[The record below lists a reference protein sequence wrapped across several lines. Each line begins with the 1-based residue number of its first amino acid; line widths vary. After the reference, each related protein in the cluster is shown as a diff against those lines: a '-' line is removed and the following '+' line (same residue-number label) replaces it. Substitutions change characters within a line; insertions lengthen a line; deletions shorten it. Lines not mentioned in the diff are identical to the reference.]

1 MTTPRLLSDRYEL
14 GDTLGYGGMSEVH
27 RGLDKRLGRDV
38 AVKVLRADL
47 ARDPQFQLRFR
58 REAQNAAA
66 LNHPAI
72 VAVYDTGEVQ
82 SDFGPLPYIVME
94 YVDGH
99 TLREIVKTQ
108 GPMTQQRVIEVMADV
123 CAALD
128 FSHKHGIIHRDV
140 KPANIMINRA
150 GAVKV
155 MDFGIARALGEGQN
169 VTQTA
174 AVIGTAQYLSPEQA
188 QGLAVDARSDVYAAG
203 CVLFELLTGEPP
215 FTGDTPVAVA
225 YQHVREDPRSPSEL
239 NPSVTPQLDAI
250 VLKALSKNPANRYQ
264 SSAEMRADL
273 VRVRSGQQPLAP
285 IVMSADERTAM
296 LNAPSSTGNTRRING
311 AGTRH
316 LPPPAPPVRYDGEYD
331 EPERRSRRPLMIGIA
346 AALVLGLV
354 GLTAFLIY
362 GGSPAVKQVSV
373 PDVAGQQPEAARA
386 ALQAANLLVT
396 IDRVPSTADQKDRV
410 VGTDPSASSQV
421 PERSTVALQVGNG
434 PDQAAVPPLTGKTVA
449 EAGPLLTQRGLV
461 LGAQTEQNTA
471 DPALVGK
478 IISSSPAAGENAAG
492 GTPVAVVVG
501 KQQTTTAV
509 PNVVGQN
516 VDDAAKVLQQA
527 GFNVKKTDVDAGG
540 SDGDVV
546 ATQPAVG
553 TQVAPGSTVT
563 LAVTSGDGS
572 SQLEMPD
579 VTGDKLRDAQRK
591 LAQEGIVDIGVRQ
604 QPTSDDDDNGRVL
617 SQSPARGSQ
626 VAPNEQVVL
635 TVGVS
640 SGGGSSSSP
649 DSSATPGN

>member
-108 GPMTQQRVIEVMADV
+108 GPLSQQRVIEVMADV

-225 YQHVREDPRSPSEL
+225 YQHVREDPRSPSEI

-285 IVMSADERTAM
+285 IVMSEDERTSL
-296 LNAPSSTGNTRRING
+296 LNTPGGSTGHTRRING

-316 LPPPAPPVRYDGEYD
+316 LPAPAPPVRYGGGYD
-331 EPERRSRRPLMIGIA
+331 EPEHRSRRPLVIGIA

-354 GLTAFLIY
+354 GLAAFLVY
-362 GGSPAVKQVSV
+362 GGSPTVKQVSV
-373 PDVAGQQPEAARA
+373 PDVSGQQPEAARA

-396 IDRVPSTADQKDRV
+396 IDRVASTADQKDRV
-410 VGTDPSASSQV
+410 VGTDPGPSTQV
-421 PERSTVALQVGNG
+421 AERSTVKLQVGNG

-449 EAGPLLTQRGLV
+449 EAGPLLIQRGLA
-461 LGAQTEQNTA
+461 LGAQTEQNTS
-471 DPALVGK
+471 DPAQVGK
-478 IISSSPAAGENAAG
+478 ILSSSPAAGENVAG
-492 GTPVAVVVG
+492 GTAVAVVIG
-501 KQQTTTAV
+501 KQQSTVAV
-509 PNVVGQN
+509 PNVIGQN
-516 VDDAAKVLQQA
+516 VDDAAKQLQQA
-527 GFNVKKTDVDAGG
+527 GFNVKQTDVDAGG
-540 SDGDVV
+540 SSGDVV
-546 ATQPAVG
+546 STQPGVG
-553 TQVAPGSTVT
+553 TQVAPGSTIILGVT
-563 LAVTSGDGS
+563 TGDGS
-572 SQLEMPD
+572 SQLKMPD
-579 VTGDKLRDAQRK
+579 VTGDKVRDAQRK
-591 LAQEGIVDIGVRQ
+591 LAQEGIVDVGIRT
-604 QPTSDDDDNGRVL
+604 QPTNDDNKDGRVL
-617 SQSPARGSQ
+617 DQSPSSGTQ

-635 TVGVS
+635 VVGDS
-640 SGGGSSSSP
+640 SGGSSSPST
-649 DSSATPGN
+649 SPGN